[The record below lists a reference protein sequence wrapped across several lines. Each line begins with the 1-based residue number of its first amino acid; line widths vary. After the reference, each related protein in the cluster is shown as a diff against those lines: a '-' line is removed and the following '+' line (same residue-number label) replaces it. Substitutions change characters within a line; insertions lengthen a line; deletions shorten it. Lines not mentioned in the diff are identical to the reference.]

1 MNSKPASEIADAC
14 SRRARYLSQY
24 ARRMVARC
32 NNEADK
38 NQVFA
43 GAYVSYLTFFEAQ
56 LEALFVG
63 LITGSHSHPNSAIKA
78 TLPMPNRRIAKSMIT
93 GGRNYVDWLP
103 YNAHTMKRAPVFL
116 VEGRPFTDLSSVRR
130 STLDNASVLRNA
142 LAHQSDHALRRFEVE
157 FVRGRILPVSQ
168 RRPPGYLRGAHSLG
182 RNRLEVQLSELVAI
196 MGELTI

>member
-1 MNSKPASEIADAC
+1 MPSKPASEIADAC

-38 NQVFA
+38 NQVVA

-56 LEALFVG
+56 VEALFVG
-63 LITGSHSHPNSAIKA
+63 LITGRHSHPNPAVKA
-78 TLPMPNRRIAKSMIT
+78 TLPMPNPKIAKSMIT

-103 YNAHTMKRAPVFL
+103 YNAHTVKRAPVFL
-116 VEGRPFTDLSSVRR
+116 LEGRPFTDLSNIRR
-130 STLDNASVLRNA
+130 TTLDNASVLRNA
-142 LAHQSDHALRRFEVE
+142 LAHQSDHALRRFEAE
-157 FVRGRILPVSQ
+157 FVTGKILPVSQ
-168 RRPPGYLRGAHSLG
+168 RKPPGYLRGSHSLG

-196 MGELTI
+196 MGDLTI